1 MADLPSTIGTPADA
15 EDRAG
20 ALESRRAAET
30 PFEAP
35 VEIEALRTVDDDVA
49 ARESLDGTTAS
60 VAAVALAGRPRARQ
74 LLPQRSAKL
83 VTGVVIVAIIVLFGL
98 LGPLIAQPPR
108 FSGNPALLP
117 PGPDHWLGTTK
128 LGYDVFS
135 QLAHG
140 TQGSLF
146 IGLVAGVVALVLA
159 IVFGVLAGYFGGLLD
174 ELLTLFTNIMLVIPG
189 LPLVMVIAAYVQNTD
204 GLGPL
209 ARSSLLVALVLG
221 VTGWAGSAVV
231 LRAQAKSLRTREYV
245 AAARVAGEKPLR
257 VIFVEI
263 LPNLV
268 PLIAAQFIFGII
280 FAVLGEAGLSYLGLG
295 PTGSITLGTMLNDA
309 QTGQAVGTGAWWWF
323 VPPGLVIAALG
334 AGLSLINFAI
344 DEVVNPKLRLA
355 PQAARNQR
363 KAAKAGRGVADTGA
377 FA

>member
-1 MADLPSTIGTPADA
+1 MADRQTLTESGSGGELPG
-15 EDRAG
+15 AG
-20 ALESRRAAET
+20 AETAPDLPFGAPIGAE
-30 PFEAP
+30 
-35 VEIEALRTVDDDVA
+35 A
-49 ARESLDGTTAS
+49 ARESAREATAT
-60 VAAVALAGRPRARQ
+60 AAVAAASAAAARRGGRFRG
-74 LLPQRSAKL
+74 LLPRRSGKL
-83 VTGVVIVAIIVLFGL
+83 VTGLVIVGAITLFGL

-108 FSGNPALLP
+108 DSNNPALLP
-117 PGPDHWLGTTK
+117 PGPEHWLGTTK

-135 QLAHG
+135 QLAYG

-146 IGLVAGVVALVLA
+146 IGLVAGLVALVLG
-159 IVFGVLAGYFGGLLD
+159 VLFGVFAGYFGGIAD
-174 ELLTLFTNIMLVIPG
+174 EVLTLITNIVLVIPG
-189 LPLVMVIAAYVQNTD
+189 LPVVMVIAAYVQNAD

-221 VTGWAGSAVV
+221 ITSWAGSAVV
-231 LRAQAKSLRTREYV
+231 LRAQARSLRTREYV
-245 AAARVAGEKPLR
+245 AAARVAGERPAR
-257 VIFVEI
+257 IIFVEI

-268 PLIAAQFIFGII
+268 PLLAAQFIFGVIL
-280 FAVLGEAGLSYLGLG
+280 AVLGEAGLSYLGLG

-323 VPPGLVIAALG
+323 VPPGAIIAALG

-355 PQAARNQR
+355 PENAKRQR
-363 KAAKAGRGVADTGA
+363 KATKAGKGVADTGA